1 MSFDDVRA
9 ALTSLSDTERRIAEG
24 VLFGS
29 ATRNT
34 EIGNP
39 RLAKFWHALA
49 VASVEERD
57 RRRELEEHAR
67 SVFDDESFDAL
78 IAELEEEI
86 TESPEDPH

>member
-1 MSFDDVRA
+1 MPFDDVRT
-9 ALTSLSDTERRIAEG
+9 ALTSLSDVERRIAEG

-49 VASVEERD
+49 VAVVEERD
-57 RRRELEEHAR
+57 RRSDLEEHAR
-67 SVFDDESFDAL
+67 SMFDDGSFDAL
-78 IAELEEEI
+78 IAEVEEGLA
-86 TESPEDPH
+86 ESPDDPR